1 MCQLFMAFLGNVGL
15 VLLIKSLCV
24 LNVAFRVHQNCVYM
38 KIFIY
43 PPIHYTDI
51 LQKMKTCILK
61 ADDNFNEIYVGLRR
75 TSARD

>member
-1 MCQLFMAFLGNVGL
+1 
-15 VLLIKSLCV
+15 
-24 LNVAFRVHQNCVYM
+24 M

-61 ADDNFNEIYVGLRR
+61 ADDNFNEICEGLRTQDIEKTDIPDGRGNGQIFQNR
-75 TSARD
+75 TQKKKIGLGKMEGLK

>member
-1 MCQLFMAFLGNVGL
+1 MLNFRAIILKYNFL
-15 VLLIKSLCV
+15 IYIQSLCV

-61 ADDNFNEIYVGLRR
+61 ADDNFNEIYEGLRR